1 MANIRT
7 KQHLIHIG
15 RIFFG
20 VSFVFLVGAIVT
32 QVTGGVLLG
41 MNQQYLFNDA
51 IVLALFGI
59 GVHIF
64 ALRKTTVKTWH

>member
-1 MANIRT
+1 MVNIRT
-7 KQHLIHIG
+7 KRHLIQIG
-15 RIFFG
+15 RIFLA

-41 MNQQYLFNDA
+41 MNQQFLFNDA

-59 GVHIF
+59 GVYLF
-64 ALRKTTVKTWH
+64 ALRKK